1 MIAHLIYGLNALVDA
16 GQSIEKEKIYEL
28 VKQKKLIHFLNENFE
43 TRYWDF
49 TSHAKY
55 EEDLCSKLFD
65 GYELY
70 LGDDSF
76 GKLGV
81 EQKHSEKG
89 AFFIFKIKRRVTY
102 MTNIERLKMETRS
115 IDFPDNELSIYL
127 QENGL
132 NETDEYNPQSNA
144 NKKAIYSTA
153 LQVLESLASDPQL
166 MKSYKDDDI
175 SVTNFYEN
183 LMTKIDDLTRK
194 VRMMAAIDTETTHL
208 NTFMLFNS

>member
-1 MIAHLIYGLNALVDA
+1 
-16 GQSIEKEKIYEL
+16 
-28 VKQKKLIHFLNENFE
+28 
-43 TRYWDF
+43 
-49 TSHAKY
+49 
-55 EEDLCSKLFD
+55 
-65 GYELY
+65 
-70 LGDDSF
+70 
-76 GKLGV
+76 
-81 EQKHSEKG
+81 
-89 AFFIFKIKRRVTY
+89 